1 MTLLTLRMGDFMR
14 KKSHISL
21 ASYLINSMKIEE
33 LVNHRKA
40 FYLGSILPD
49 CVPSFI
55 TRKHNIEETFEI
67 LREEIIKITDNY
79 DVDRGITGYYSR
91 HLGVVTHYIADYF
104 TYPHNAIFKGS
115 LKEHCTYERD
125 LKFALKNYV
134 NSDEAVRRREKSIL
148 FNTVDEILM
157 FIKEMHNE
165 YLKAIKIIKVDCV
178 YIVELCHK
186 VVDAILKIFEMN
198 FYEKR
203 LNAVEAA

>member
-1 MTLLTLRMGDFMR
+1 MR

-21 ASYLINSMKIEE
+21 ANYLIKSMESEALWDHK
-33 LVNHRKA
+33 KS

-67 LREEIIKITDNY
+67 LRKEILKITDDY
-79 DVDRGITGYYSR
+79 DMDRGITGYYTR
-91 HLGVVTHYIADYF
+91 HLGVITHYIADYF
-104 TYPHNAIFKGS
+104 TFPHNNIFPGN

-125 LKFALKNYV
+125 LKLAFRSYV
-134 NSDEAVRRREKSIL
+134 KSDEAVINREKSAL
-148 FNTVDEILM
+148 FRTVDEILS

-165 YLKAIKIIKVDCV
+165 YLKAIKVIKVDCM

-186 VVDAILKIFEMN
+186 VVDAILHIIELN
-198 FYEKR
+198 FSREH
-203 LNAVEAA
+203 LLESA